1 VMLTGLVRREAVQQ
15 GLFDGTDRHRSTAL
29 MAALDEINGRFGR
42 DAVVFGAAR
51 LPSRR
56 REWTTR
62 HQRLSPEYTTS
73 WGGLAVVRA

>member
-1 VMLTGLVRREAVQQ
+1 
-15 GLFDGTDRHRSTAL
+15 
-29 MAALDEINGRFGR
+29 
-42 DAVVFGAAR
+42 VFGAAR